1 MLFNLLCLNERLI
14 RLFGGFLCLFALTLR
29 IFKRVLCRLVVV
41 HELIDL
47 PAAHARQ
54 IVFFRDL
61 PPFFLRQPKQ
71 RDELRIAQ
79 LAKYLALTPSVH
91 ADLVGGELL
100 GNAHIVLRGAGLV
113 PQRRVQIVQPFAL
126 RHQLLRL
133 KQPLANIDDRREKNL
148 LGILANHNDFRRD
161 RVNVPRHFV
170 HALFLLI

>member
-1 MLFNLLCLNERLI
+1 MLFDLLRLGQ
-14 RLFGGFLCLFALTLR
+14 RLVRLLGSFLSLFALALR
-29 IFKRVLCRLVVV
+29 VFKRGLCRLVVADQ
-41 HELIDL
+41 LFNL

-61 PPFFLRQPKQ
+61 PPLFLRQAEQGQK
-71 RDELRIAQ
+71 LRISQ

-126 RHQLLRL
+126 WHQLLRL
-133 KQPLANIDDRREKNL
+133 KQPLANVDDRRKENL
-148 LGILANHNDFRRD
+148 LGVLPNHDDFRRD
-161 RVNVPRHFV
+161 RVNVPRHFI